1 MTVSRDASLGL
12 GLDAGGTK
20 TRWALSQPDGELVAE
35 GFVAGL
41 TALQL
46 NTSDGRAHIKH
57 VMTDLATQVAAYG
70 GAKRVCAG
78 VTGLDSRDELLCRE
92 IAVPLGIGSEDVTV
106 HSDIEIAYR
115 DLFRR
120 GEGYVI
126 YAGTG
131 SVAAYIDPA
140 GTLHRAGGRGV
151 YLDDAGGGFWIV
163 REALRHIWRLE
174 DEQPGRWQQSPMAVA
189 IFARIG
195 GSDWSFSRQFFYTS
209 DRGEIGQVATT
220 VAAAVDT
227 DPFARTIIEQAGVEL
242 ARLGNAMIRRFG
254 LRPLALA
261 GGAARMHPL
270 IESTLREQLPHG
282 AELTVRVAEA
292 HVAASRIAARL
303 LFRSGGRPLKHSG

>member
-1 MTVSRDASLGL
+1 MTAVTGASLGL

-20 TRWALSQPDGELVAE
+20 TRWALSRPDGGLVAE

-41 TALQL
+41 TALQV
-46 NTSDGRAHIKH
+46 NTGDGRAHIKH
-57 VMTDLATQVAAYG
+57 TMTDLAAQVAAYG

-78 VTGLDSRDELLCRE
+78 VTGLDSRDEQLCSA
-92 IAVPLGIGSEDVTV
+92 IAGPLGISGEDVTV

-115 DLFRR
+115 DLFPP

-131 SVAAYIDPA
+131 SIAAYIDPA

-189 IFARIG
+189 IFERIG
-195 GSDWSFSRQFFYTS
+195 GSDWSFTRQFFYTS
-209 DRGEIGQVATT
+209 DRGEIGQLATA
-220 VAAAVDT
+220 VAATVDG

-270 IESTLREQLPHG
+270 IESTLRKQLTHS
-282 AELTVRVAEA
+282 AELTVRIAEA
-292 HVAASRIAARL
+292 HLAAARIAARL
-303 LFRSGGRPLKHSG
+303 LS

>member
-1 MTVSRDASLGL
+1 MPTRLGL

-20 TRWALSQPDGELVAE
+20 TRWALSRPDGELVAE

-46 NTSDGRAHIKH
+46 STGDGRAHIQH
-57 VMTDLATQVAAYG
+57 TITDLATQVAVYG
-70 GAKRVCAG
+70 GAKGVCAG
-78 VTGLDSRDELLCRE
+78 VTGLDSRDEKLCRA
-92 IAVPLGIGSEDVTV
+92 IAEPLGINGEDVTV

-115 DLFRR
+115 DLYRP

-131 SVAAYIDPA
+131 SIAAYIDTA

-174 DEQPGRWQQSPMAVA
+174 DEMPGQWKQSPMAAA
-189 IFARIG
+189 IFAKIG

-209 DRGEIGQVATT
+209 DRGEVGQVATA
-220 VAAAVDT
+220 VAASVDS
-227 DPFARTIIEQAGVEL
+227 DAFARAIIEQAGVEL
-242 ARLGNAMIRRFG
+242 ARLGNALIRRFG

-270 IESTLREQLPHG
+270 IESTLREQLPQG
-282 AELTVRVAEA
+282 ASLTVRVADA

-303 LFRSGGRPLKHSG
+303 LA

>member
-1 MTVSRDASLGL
+1 MTSERNDSLGL

-20 TRWALSQPDGELVAE
+20 TRWALSRPDGGLVAE

-41 TALQL
+41 TALQV
-46 NTSDGRAHIKH
+46 NTGDGRAHIKH
-57 VMTDLATQVAAYG
+57 TMTDLAAQVAPYG
-70 GAKRVCAG
+70 GANRVCAG
-78 VTGLDSRDELLCRE
+78 VTGLDARDEKLCRA
-92 IAVPLGIGSEDVTV
+92 IAEPLGINSEAVTV

-115 DLFRR
+115 DLFSP

-131 SVAAYIDPA
+131 SIAAYIDTA

-174 DEQPGRWQQSPMAVA
+174 DELPGQWQQSPMAVA
-189 IFARIG
+189 IFERIG
-195 GSDWSFSRQFFYTS
+195 GSEWSFSRQFFYTS
-209 DRGEIGQVATT
+209 DRGEIGQVATAVAST
-220 VAAAVDT
+220 VDS
-227 DPFARTIIEQAGVEL
+227 DPFARAIIEQAGIEL

-270 IESTLREQLPHG
+270 IESRLREQLPQG

-303 LFRSGGRPLKHSG
+303 LV

>member
-1 MTVSRDASLGL
+1 VTAMRNDALGL

-20 TRWALSQPDGELVAE
+20 TRWALSRPGGELVAE

-41 TALQL
+41 TALQV
-46 NTSDGRAHIKH
+46 NTGDGRAHIKRT
-57 VMTDLATQVAAYG
+57 MTDLAAQVAAYG

-78 VTGLDSRDELLCRE
+78 VTGLDSRDEQLCRA
-92 IAVPLGIGSEDVTV
+92 IAGPLGIDSEDVTV

-115 DLFRR
+115 DLFRP

-131 SVAAYIDPA
+131 SIAAYIDPA
-140 GTLHRAGGRGV
+140 GMLHRAGGRGV

-174 DEQPGRWQQSPMAVA
+174 DEQPGQWRQSPMAVA
-189 IFARIG
+189 IFERIG

-209 DRGEIGQVATT
+209 DRGEIGQVATAVAST
-220 VAAAVDT
+220 VDS

-261 GGAARMHPL
+261 GGAARMHPM
-270 IESTLREQLPHG
+270 IESTLREQLPQG

-303 LFRSGGRPLKHSG
+303 LV

>member
-1 MTVSRDASLGL
+1 MTALRNDSQGL

-20 TRWALSQPDGELVAE
+20 TRWALSRPDGGLVAE

-46 NTSDGRAHIKH
+46 NSGDGRAHIKRT
-57 VMTDLATQVAAYG
+57 MTDLAAQVAAYG

-78 VTGLDSRDELLCRE
+78 VTGLDSRDEQLCSA
-92 IAVPLGIGSEDVTV
+92 IAGPLGINNEDVTV

-115 DLFRR
+115 DLFFP
-120 GEGYVI
+120 GDGYVI

-131 SVAAYIDPA
+131 SIAAYIDTA
-140 GTLHRAGGRGV
+140 GTLHRAGGRGA

-174 DEQPGRWQQSPMAVA
+174 DEQPGQWRDSPMAVA
-189 IFARIG
+189 IFERIG

-209 DRGEIGQVATT
+209 DRGGVGQVATAVAST
-220 VAAAVDT
+220 VDS
-227 DPFARTIIEQAGVEL
+227 DRFARAIIAQAGVEL
-242 ARLGNAMIRRFG
+242 ARLGNALIRRFG

-270 IESTLREQLPHG
+270 IEATLREHLPKD

-292 HVAASRIAARL
+292 HLAASRIAARL
-303 LFRSGGRPLKHSG
+303 LV

>member
-1 MTVSRDASLGL
+1 VTAMRSDSLGL

-20 TRWALSQPDGELVAE
+20 TRWALSRPGGELVAE

-41 TALQL
+41 TALQV
-46 NTSDGRAHIKH
+46 NTGDGRAHIKLT
-57 VMTDLATQVAAYG
+57 MTDLAAQVAAYG

-78 VTGLDSRDELLCRE
+78 VTGLDSRDEQLCRA
-92 IAVPLGIGSEDVTV
+92 IAGPLGIDSEDVTV

-115 DLFRR
+115 DLFRP

-131 SVAAYIDPA
+131 SIAAYIDTA
-140 GTLHRAGGRGV
+140 DTMHRAGGRGV

-174 DEQPGRWQQSPMAVA
+174 DEQPGQWRQSPMAVA
-189 IFARIG
+189 IFERIG

-209 DRGEIGQVATT
+209 DRGEIGQVATAVAST
-220 VAAAVDT
+220 VDS

-261 GGAARMHPL
+261 GGAARMHPM
-270 IESTLREQLPHG
+270 IESTLREQLPQG
-282 AELTVRVAEA
+282 AELAVRVAEA

-303 LFRSGGRPLKHSG
+303 LV